1 MMSDKMIRF
10 PSEKDIWI
18 IILIIAAIGLVVGL
32 PIGVSIGWFI
42 WG

>member
-1 MMSDKMIRF
+1 MISL
-10 PSEKDIWI
+10 PSEKEMWI
-18 IILIIAAIGLVVGL
+18 IILILIGLGFIVGL